1 MLNNKKKV
9 IVVCLVVWLYA
20 LCHSI
25 FAQTGIT
32 PNALQLDQIAIL
44 KTGGKNSEPAFNPLG
59 TPSGL
64 IKALGKPL
72 SITQEYAE
80 IDDIYLTVY
89 KYNGAEFAFNRNYL
103 VDFQIT
109 NDNFIVRTPSP
120 GRTNKTDMFNFR
132 VGDPASRVQKI
143 YPQSFKANQDGRIFF
158 RLYTL
163 TKNPNTNISTRTNLD
178 ASFLFVIEDG
188 VLTGVIFGE

>member
-9 IVVCLVVWLYA
+9 IMVCLVVWLYA
-20 LCHSI
+20 LCLSS

-44 KTGGKNSEPAFNPLG
+44 KTGEKNSESAFNPLG

-72 SITQEYAE
+72 SITKEYAE
-80 IDDIYLTVY
+80 IDDIYLIVY
-89 KYNGAEFAFNRNYL
+89 KYNGAEFDFNRNSL
-103 VDFQIT
+103 VGFHIT
-109 NDNFIVRTPSP
+109 NGNFIVRTQTP
-120 GRTNKTDMFNFR
+120 RLTNKTDTFNFR

-143 YPQSFKANQDGRIFF
+143 YPQSFKANRDGRIFF
-158 RLYTL
+158 RLYSL

-188 VLTGVIFGE
+188 VLTGIIFGE